1 VPGVLVLVFLG
12 GGLLLGL
19 VLLGILG
26 YGLYGQLRRLQR
38 AAETA
43 QAQLRPAVDAL
54 RPNSPPGRHRA
65 D

>member
-26 YGLYGQLRRLQR
+26 YGLIGHLGRLRR
-38 AAETA
+38 AVAEA
-43 QAQLRPAVDAL
+43 QGDVQPVVEALRRPA
-54 RPNSPPGRHRA
+54 PPGRHRA